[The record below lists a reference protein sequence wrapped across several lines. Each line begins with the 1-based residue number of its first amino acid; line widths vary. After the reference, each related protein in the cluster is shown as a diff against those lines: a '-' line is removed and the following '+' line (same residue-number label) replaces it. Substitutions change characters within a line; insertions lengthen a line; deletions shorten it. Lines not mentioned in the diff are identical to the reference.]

1 MISYS
6 ICFSVWLISLTI
18 IPPSPST
25 LLQMVT
31 FFFFWQS
38 NTPLCVYIYVCVYM
52 YTHTPR
58 TSSLCTRVAHVLA
71 IVTGAAVHIRAL
83 VFFGYTP
90 RRKPLDHVF
99 FFFFFWE
106 NTILFSTEAAPLYV
120 PIKITNF
127 QKQTWIQIQASCLPM
142 VRWVSEPLKFWG
154 SFSSSMK
161 PRPLQCLTGLR
172 WEGNKVWYRHLEP
185 SLHTAGLLFNRCQCP
200 DFFSCS
206 KNRLRENRVYWQDR
220 GLGLILPFIWSVVDY
235 NAVLVP
241 GVQQWFRCT
250 YIVV

>member
-83 VFFGYTP
+83 VFLGYTP
-90 RRKPLDHVF
+90 RRKPLDHVCF
-99 FFFFFWE
+99 FFFLRKHHIVFHRGCTALCSHKDHKLSKTDLNSNPGF
-106 NTILFSTEAAPLYV
+106 LSSHG
-120 PIKITNF
+120 
-127 QKQTWIQIQASCLPM
+127 QM
-142 VRWVSEPLKFWG
+142 SE
-154 SFSSSMK
+154 
-161 PRPLQCLTGLR
+161 
-172 WEGNKVWYRHLEP
+172 
-185 SLHTAGLLFNRCQCP
+185 
-200 DFFSCS
+200 
-206 KNRLRENRVYWQDR
+206 
-220 GLGLILPFIWSVVDY
+220 
-235 NAVLVP
+235 
-241 GVQQWFRCT
+241 
-250 YIVV
+250 